1 MVIVPIETMMVERN
15 VPQVSLS
22 YLPHAVRVLGAWMV
36 DPKSILAF
44 IPAVIC
50 LYFLTRTKTGALTLA
65 DFIIPMFGA
74 LCATVRFELMRF
86 VRINIYPKTSGDI
99 SQRTLV
105 FAGLSSSIIN
115 AVFSTLLLE
124 DQFPIDDTVD
134 S

>member
-1 MVIVPIETMMVERN
+1 MPIETMMVERN
-15 VPQVSLS
+15 VAQVSLS
-22 YLPHAVRVLGAWMV
+22 SLPHAVRVLGAWMV
-36 DPKSILAF
+36 DPKSILAL

-50 LYFLTRTKTGALTLA
+50 LYFVTRTETGALTLA

-86 VRINIYPKTSGDI
+86 VRINIYPKTFGDI
-99 SQRTLV
+99 GQRTLV